1 MNYVNSPLLSPFSFY
16 IPPEAKW
23 WFIGVMVLF
32 VIAIHMHAINR
43 D

>member
-1 MNYVNSPLLSPFSFY
+1 MNWSNIPIVSPFSFY

-23 WFIGVMVLF
+23 LFYVVMITFIV
-32 VIAIHMHAINR
+32 AIHIHAINR